1 MKTSSRTIERTK
13 KTTTMTTYLT
23 WTQMYQRAYDSEDMD
38 LGSEG
43 RNAARALREFDFKG
57 EQHPQT
63 RQLAYSPL
71 ERAFFAT
78 GDEASRINSK
88 LWNFT
93 GNKSSKTYPLTPITL
108 GAMSGLATM
117 ITLLYITQ

>member
-1 MKTSSRTIERTK
+1 
-13 KTTTMTTYLT
+13 
-23 WTQMYQRAYDSEDMD
+23 MYQRAYDPHYMNLD
-38 LGSEG
+38 SEG
-43 RNAARALREFDFKG
+43 RNAARALRQFDLQA

-63 RQLAYSPL
+63 RQLAYSLL
-71 ERAFFAT
+71 ERTFFAI

-93 GNKSSKTYPLTPITL
+93 GNRYKQQYPLTSITL

-117 ITLLYITQ
+117 VTLLYVLQ